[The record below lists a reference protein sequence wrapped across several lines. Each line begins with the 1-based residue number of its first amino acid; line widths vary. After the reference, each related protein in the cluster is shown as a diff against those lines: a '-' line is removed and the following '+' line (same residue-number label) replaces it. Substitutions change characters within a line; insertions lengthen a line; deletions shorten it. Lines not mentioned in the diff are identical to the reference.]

1 METTTVIIP
10 TYNRA
15 TYVAS
20 AIDSI
25 LAQSKP
31 VAEIIVVDDA
41 STDETTAIVERYG
54 TRVCYLRKPF
64 NSGKSASLNLAI
76 ERAAHPLIWIM
87 DDDDLAR
94 PDAHQ
99 ILCNLLTATPGTGFA
114 YGRHERF
121 VDPATTQ
128 ARRTLGT
135 GYWREVGPEDFLVAT
150 LEDFFA
156 HQPGMLVRK
165 SLYETVGP
173 FATDLPR
180 SQDYEMAIRL
190 ARSARSVGTQ
200 EVVFDQRVHDGARG
214 PKSDRFAASSATSR
228 WVEADQR
235 IFRKLYENLPLR
247 AYVPGAA
254 NELDENHRRRALIQ
268 RGVVMARKRLWQQAE
283 SDFTSVLYTHGP
295 ISIEEREILARAF
308 ASKYGISDV
317 VSDPLAR
324 NALAAIGRAS
334 RGRWLGVCLARG
346 IRWRVREAVLQGRLG
361 EAAAAFSLMTV
372 LASGIGPH
380 RPVPGSGSVAST

>member
-1 METTTVIIP
+1 METTVIIP

-15 TYVAS
+15 TYVAA

-41 STDETTAIVERYG
+41 STDGTTEIVERYG
-54 TRVCYLRKPF
+54 SRLCYMRKPV

-94 PDAHQ
+94 PGAHGL
-99 ILCNLLTATPGTGFA
+99 LCDLLTATPDTGFA

-121 VDPATTQ
+121 VDSATTQ

-190 ARSARSVGTQ
+190 ARSARSAGTQ

-214 PKSDRFAASSATSR
+214 PKNDRFAASSAASR

-235 IFRKLYENLPLR
+235 IFRKLYDNLPLG
-247 AYVPGAA
+247 AYLPGAP
-254 NELDENHRRRALIQ
+254 NELDENDRRRALVQ

-283 SDFTSVLYTHGP
+283 ADFNSVLCTNGR
-295 ISIEEREILARAF
+295 ISIEEREILTRAF

-317 VSDPLAR
+317 LSDPVAR
-324 NALAAIGRAS
+324 STLAAIGRAS
-334 RGRWLGVCLARG
+334 RGGELGGSLARG
-346 IRWRVREAVLQGRLG
+346 IRWRVRESVLQGRLG
-361 EAAAAFSLMTV
+361 EAAAAFSLMTA
-372 LASGIGPH
+372 LASGIGPQ
-380 RPVPGSGSVAST
+380 RLVTGSGSVAST